1 MVTDIDVILTKN
13 CNMRCSYCTDKHDDV
28 SMTTDEIQ
36 ELCNYIDGKDKNLT
50 VVLIGGEITTVP
62 ELLHEFLKNIEPRM
76 KYINT
81 LYIYTNGYLFNQ
93 EIYDF
98 AKLHKNAKITLS
110 FDELI
115 DGFERPIPL
124 DIAKKHIAKYAEI
137 ETTIIATTISSLN
150 IEKIIPTLDILSE
163 LGIKNIKYKF
173 ERYYSAELGTNL
185 NEKRSQVLEK
195 IKYIMDYTILK
206 GITIYSSASFI
217 PYYSSNNTIVKKNE
231 YICNQRFKLEKNWN
245 HPFMRKGVFNELP
258 ENYKTLIKDFYG
270 SEPNVM

>member
-1 MVTDIDVILTKN
+1 MVTDIDIILTKK
-13 CNMRCSYCTDKHDDV
+13 CNLRCSYCNDTHEDI
-28 SMTTDEIQ
+28 SMSLDQIE
-36 ELCNYIDGKDKNLT
+36 EVCNYIDGKDKNLT

-62 ELLHEFLKNIEPRM
+62 ELLHIFLENMKPRM

-81 LYIYTNGYLFNQ
+81 LYIYTNGYIFNQ

-98 AKLHKNAKITLS
+98 AKLYKNTRITLS

-115 DGFERPIPL
+115 DGVERPIPL
-124 DIAKKHIAKYAEI
+124 DIAKRHIAKYAEI

-150 IEKIIPTLDILSE
+150 IDKLIPTIDILSE

-185 NEKRSQVLEK
+185 SEKRIQVLEK
-195 IKYIMDYTILK
+195 IKRILDYATSKNI
-206 GITIYSSASFI
+206 IPYSSASFI
-217 PYYSSNNTIVKKNE
+217 PYYSSNNTITKNSD
-231 YICNQRFKLEKNWN
+231 YVCNQRFKLEKNWN

-258 ENYKTLIKDFYG
+258 ESYKNMIKDFYG
-270 SEPNVM
+270 SDSNVV